1 MEKKK
6 IYQFNSNALIVIL
19 LGLLVVVN
27 FLASKFFLRWD
38 LTENKTYTVSKTT
51 QNLLVKLDDL
61 ITIKAYF
68 TQKLP
73 PNLLQTTNYVKDL
86 LGEYQA
92 YSKGNLKV
100 VYLDP
105 TDDLQLANEA
115 RSLGIPE
122 IQFQTFEKDKASVQK
137 GYLGIAV
144 LFEDK
149 SEIIP
154 VVKDLGNL
162 EYDLTLAIT
171 KVSGKETKVVGF
183 VAGEGEKSLT
193 TDYQAFNETLQKIYQ
208 TKEVK
213 LEKDKI
219 EGVDT
224 LIIAG
229 PTEKFSDAALYLLD
243 QFILGGGNLIFL
255 VDAFH
260 LEQGLQAKMLETNL
274 PVFLENFGVR
284 VNRDVV
290 LDLRAN
296 ENASFS
302 SGFVQFFL
310 PYPFWPKL
318 IKDGFSDNPIVAK
331 LESFMLPWASSVES
345 IQKEGVTA
353 EILAT
358 TTDYGSTQTEPF
370 NFDPQARP
378 NLKKEDLKKVPVAVA
393 LRGKFTSY
401 FKGKIKPLDLTDAR
415 EESAKEARLIVVGD
429 SDFPG
434 QNFGAQFPENL
445 NLALNMVD
453 YLTLDQNLISIR
465 SKGVVDRP
473 ILGVSKA
480 SKGLVRA
487 VNLALVPL
495 LVVCYGLFRAYLRR
509 KNKTLQ
515 ME

>member
-1 MEKKK
+1 
-6 IYQFNSNALIVIL
+6 
-19 LGLLVVVN
+19 
-27 FLASKFFLRWD
+27 
-38 LTENKTYTVSKTT
+38 
-51 QNLLVKLDDL
+51 
-61 ITIKAYF
+61 
-68 TQKLP
+68 
-73 PNLLQTTNYVKDL
+73 
-86 LGEYQA
+86 
-92 YSKGNLKV
+92 
-100 VYLDP
+100 
-105 TDDLQLANEA
+105 
-115 RSLGIPE
+115 
-122 IQFQTFEKDKASVQK
+122 
-137 GYLGIAV
+137 
-144 LFEDK
+144 
-149 SEIIP
+149 
-154 VVKDLGNL
+154 
-162 EYDLTLAIT
+162 
-171 KVSGKETKVVGF
+171 
-183 VAGEGEKSLT
+183 
-193 TDYQAFNETLQKIYQ
+193 
-208 TKEVK
+208 
-213 LEKDKI
+213 
-219 EGVDT
+219 
-224 LIIAG
+224 
-229 PTEKFSDAALYLLD
+229 
-243 QFILGGGNLIFL
+243 L

-473 ILGVSKA
+473 ILGVSEA
-480 SKGLVRA
+480 SKELVRA